1 MMEAAAIYRTPAPAA
16 VQSAGRA
23 WAESIGAF
31 AAEAES
37 PWAALRDEAL
47 EALEVLPVPHRRL
60 ERWKYTPVQSVF
72 AGAESAGGV
81 EVEVGVEAVPG
92 MEAYRMVWRDGM
104 FDAGASNPPVV
115 EGLVCVPASRWSGGL
130 LEAVGA
136 PVHRT
141 DWMAALNAAC
151 AVDGLVCV
159 AAPGLVLDRPVLVH
173 HIVTPGSRVT
183 CLRHTW
189 QIGEGAEVRAVLW
202 TSAEA
207 GAAGFHQ
214 VVTTAEV
221 GAGARFVVDKG
232 VDGQEGLHVHGLEHI
247 DVHAGGRVDVTT
259 AVLGGSWVRCE
270 PHVRLLGGEAHA
282 TLNGLSM
289 PGAGE
294 RNDAYTT
301 IDHVV
306 PDCTSS
312 ETYRAAV
319 HGGGVNT
326 FNGKVF
332 VRLDAQKTDA
342 YQHNANLLIGT
353 GGTVNAKPELEIYA
367 DDVKCSHGCTVGAL
381 DADALF
387 YFRSRGIALRE
398 AEAMLVQAFLTEAC
412 EAVGT
417 DEFRTEVERRFAEK
431 PVA

>member
-1 MMEAAAIYRTPAPAA
+1 MDTAALYRTPAPAA
-16 VQSAGRA
+16 VQTAGRA
-23 WAESIGAF
+23 WAESIGALV
-31 AAEAES
+31 ADSDVTWGGVRTES
-37 PWAALRDEAL
+37 L
-47 EALEVLPVPHRRL
+47 EALSVLPVPHRRL

-72 AGAESAGGV
+72 AGEPASSPGAAEV
-81 EVEVGVEAVPG
+81 PVEAVPG
-92 MEAYRMVWRDGM
+92 MEAYRMVWRDGA

-115 EGLVCVPASRWSGGL
+115 EGFVCVPRSGWSGEE
-130 LEAVGA
+130 LEPVGA

-151 AVDGLVCV
+151 ASDGLVCM
-159 AAPGLVLDRPVLVH
+159 AAPGLVLDRPLLVH
-173 HIVTPGSRVT
+173 HIVTPGARVT
-183 CLRHTW
+183 CLRHQW
-189 QIGEGAEVRAVLW
+189 HLGAGAEVRAVLV
-202 TSAEA
+202 TTAAS
-207 GAAGFHQ
+207 GAAGFYQ
-214 VVTTAEV
+214 TVTTASV
-221 GAGARFVVDKG
+221 GEGARLTIDKL
-232 VDGQEGLHVHGLEHI
+232 VDGTDGLHVHALEQI
-247 DVHAGGRVDVTT
+247 DVHAAGRVALTT
-259 AVLGGSWVRCE
+259 AVFGGSWVRCE
-270 PHVRLLGGEAHA
+270 PHVRLLGREAHA

-294 RNDAYTT
+294 RHDAYTT

-312 ETYRAAV
+312 ETYRSAV

-332 VRLDAQKTDA
+332 VRVDAQKTDA

-381 DADALF
+381 DSDALF

-398 AEAMLVQAFLTEAC
+398 AEAMLVQAFLAEAC
-412 EAVGT
+412 EAVGV
-417 DEFRTEVERRFAEK
+417 DEFKLEVQQRFAEK

>member
-1 MMEAAAIYRTPAPAA
+1 MMETPAMYRTPAPAA

-31 AAEAES
+31 AAESEV
-37 PWAALRDEAL
+37 PWGGVRHEAREAL
-47 EALEVLPVPHRRL
+47 AALPVPHRRL

-72 AGAESAGGV
+72 AGSESAGGV

-92 MEAYRMVWRDGM
+92 LDAYRMVWRDGV

-115 EGLVCVPASRWSGGL
+115 DGLVCMPASRLSGAHV
-130 LEAVGA
+130 AVAGA

-151 AVDGLVCV
+151 AEDGLVLV
-159 AAPGLVLDRPVLVH
+159 AEPGLVLDRPVLVH
-173 HIVTPGSRVT
+173 HIVTPGSRAT
-183 CLRHTW
+183 CLRHVV
-189 QIGEGAEVRAVLW
+189 QLGAAAEVRAVVW
-202 TSAEA
+202 TTAAA

-221 GAGARFVVDKG
+221 GPQARFVVDKAI
-232 VDGQEGLHVHGLEHI
+232 DGQPGLHVHALELI
-247 DVHAGGRVDVTT
+247 DVLEAGRVDVTT
-259 AVLGGSWVRCE
+259 AVFGGSWVRCE
-270 PHVRLLGGEAHA
+270 PHVRLLGREAHA
-282 TLNGLSM
+282 TLNGLSL
-289 PGAGE
+289 PGGGE

-306 PDCTSS
+306 ADCTSS
-312 ETYRAAV
+312 ETYRSAV

-342 YQHNANLLIGT
+342 YQHNANLLIGS

-381 DADALF
+381 DEQAVF
-387 YFRSRGIALRE
+387 YFRSRGIARTE
-398 AEAMLVQAFLTEAC
+398 AEAMLVQAFLAEAC
-412 EAVGT
+412 GEVGAE
-417 DEFRTEVERRFAEK
+417 EFRTEVERRFAEK

>member
-1 MMEAAAIYRTPAPAA
+1 METAALYRTPAPAA

-31 AAEAES
+31 GAEAEGMWGDVRS
-37 PWAALRDEAL
+37 ESL
-47 EALEVLPVPHRRL
+47 EALSVLPVPHRRL

-72 AGAESAGGV
+72 AGGASSGEEASDVA
-81 EVEVGVEAVPG
+81 VEAVPG
-92 MEAYRMVWRDGM
+92 LEAYRLVWRDGS

-115 EGLVCVPASRWSGGL
+115 EGFVCVPRSRWTGEE

-151 AVDGLVCV
+151 ASDGLVCV

-173 HIVTPGSRVT
+173 QIVSAGARAT
-183 CLRHTW
+183 CLRHQW
-189 QIGEGAEVRAVLW
+189 HLGAGADVRAVLV
-202 TSAEA
+202 TTAES

-214 VVTTAEV
+214 TVTTASV
-221 GAGARFVVDKG
+221 GDGARLTVDKW
-232 VDGQEGLHVHGLEHI
+232 VDGSVGLHVHALEQI
-247 DVHAGGRVDVTT
+247 DVQSAGRLALTT
-259 AVLGGSWVRCE
+259 AVFGGGWVRCE
-270 PHVRLLGGEAHA
+270 PHVRLLGREAHA
-282 TLNGLSM
+282 TLNGVSM

-294 RNDAYTT
+294 RHDAYTT

-312 ETYRAAV
+312 ETYRSAV
-319 HGGGVNT
+319 HGGGINT

-332 VRLDAQKTDA
+332 VRVDAQKTDA

-387 YFRSRGIALRE
+387 YFRSRGISLRE
-398 AEAMLVQAFLTEAC
+398 AEAMLVQAFLAEAC
-412 EAVGT
+412 EAVGV
-417 DEFRTEVERRFAEK
+417 DEFTLEVQRRFAEK